1 MNSLVNSN
9 VEALG
14 VDGKEKVK
22 IRNWMQQRELLNDG
36 VTLMRKIYYSE
47 SEVLLLASINL

>member
-9 VEALG
+9 IEPLG

-36 VTLMRKIYYSE
+36 VTLMRRIYYSE
-47 SEVLLLASINL
+47 SEVLFLASINL

>member
-1 MNSLVNSN
+1 MNSVVNSN
-9 VEALG
+9 IEALG

-22 IRNWMQQRELLNDG
+22 IRNWMQQRAPLNDG
-36 VTLMRKIYYSE
+36 VTLMRRIYYSE

>member
-9 VEALG
+9 IEALG
-14 VDGKEKVK
+14 EDGKEKVK

-36 VTLMRKIYYSE
+36 VTLKRRIYYSE